1 MFDFEEREP
10 NELNLVCLVAQA
22 SRLLRSWRSS
32 RRPRSP
38 SSNHN
43 VKELNLARILILPEK
58 HHRPQDRVSPAAWAA
73 YIGARICSVKY
84 EIEENFAF
92 L

>member
-10 NELNLVCLVAQA
+10 MSSILLPDCSGVLVAQE
-22 SRLLRSWRSS
+22 WRSS

-43 VKELNLARILILPEK
+43 VKELHLARIFILPENRR
-58 HHRPQDRVSPAAWAA
+58 RPQDRVSLAAWAA
-73 YIGARICSVKY
+73 YIGARICCVKC
-84 EIEENFAF
+84 EIEQIFAF